1 MTPANHHEGSKEH
14 VDRSSALEED
24 LMRIPRALVL
34 KTGLHVRLL
43 AFVLIACLAIP
54 AAAAAQRLVGQAK
67 LAKNTLVFTDAAE
80 PPGLDPAVQTSSYSW
95 NVILSVYDPLVA
107 YQPGTSKLIP
117 MLATSWAASKKNT
130 VFTFKLRRGVK
141 FLDGTPFNAQAV
153 KTNIA
158 RYQAVNQG
166 PAQYVAAVGSVRA
179 LNAYTVQIT
188 LTKPN
193 GFFVHD
199 LTKIWMVS
207 PAAIRT
213 HTVNGDNARAWLA
226 THADGTGPYVLAPWT
241 PGSGTL
247 ILNKNSRYWRGWR
260 QNSIDQVIVRPAAA
274 LSTRLLEVQSGDA
287 DIVNFIPPQDAQQ
300 LQGHTGVKIV
310 PSKTLQVM
318 YLPLNTKKGPL
329 QDIWLRRAVIAAFDY
344 SGMRAPYNGVADPA
358 TGITSTRLPFA
369 DQSLKP
375 FTTTLA
381 QAKADLAKSATP
393 NGGVSLKYCG
403 LAGDP
408 GETFAGTL
416 LQQNLQQLGIKVD
429 VNLMSFAQMI
439 ALGSNLATSCDIGN
453 LLAGP
458 ATADPTLFY
467 ATYFVPGGAY
477 NWSFYS
483 NPKIQGLLNEA
494 SAARTAKKQQFYL
507 DQIQTTVQDAA
518 LGIPAV
524 QIRRLDVM
532 RSNISGYAFAGYF
545 ASGGFQFWYLSKK

>member
-1 MTPANHHEGSKEH
+1 
-14 VDRSSALEED
+14 
-24 LMRIPRALVL
+24 
-34 KTGLHVRLL
+34 LL
-43 AFVLIACLAIP
+43 AFILIACLAIP
-54 AAAAAQRLVGQAK
+54 AAAAAHRYVGETK
-67 LAKNTLVFTDAAE
+67 TAKNTLVFTDAAE

-107 YQPGTSKLIP
+107 YQPGTSKLLP
-117 MLATSWAASKKNT
+117 MLATSWKATKRNT

-166 PAQYVAAVGSVRA
+166 PAQYVASVGSVRA
-179 LNAYTVQIT
+179 IDAYTVQIT
-188 LTKPN
+188 LKKPN

-199 LTKIWMVS
+199 LTKIWIVS
-207 PAAIRT
+207 PAAIQK
-213 HTVNGDNARAWLA
+213 HSQGGDNATKWLA
-226 THADGTGPYVLAPWT
+226 THADGTGPYVLGPWT

-247 ILNKNSRYWRGWR
+247 ILNKNRRYWRGWHS
-260 QNSIDQVIVRPAAA
+260 NSIDQVIVKPAAA
-274 LSTRLLEVQSGDA
+274 LSTRLLQIQSGDA
-287 DIVNFIPPQDAQQ
+287 DIVNFIPPQDAEN
-300 LQGHTGVKIV
+300 LQRRAGLKVV

-329 QDIWLRRAVIAAFDY
+329 QNIWLRRAVIAAFDY
-344 SGMRAPYNGVADPA
+344 KGMRAPYNGVADSA

-369 DQSLKP
+369 NKSLKP
-375 FTTTLA
+375 FAQNLA
-381 QAKADLAKSATP
+381 EARADLAKSATP
-393 NGGVSLKYCG
+393 NGGVTLKYCG

-416 LQQNLQQLGIKVD
+416 LQQNLKQLDINVD
-429 VNLMSFAQMI
+429 VNLMPFAQMI
-439 ALGSNLATSCDIGN
+439 ALGSNLSTSCDIGN

-477 NWSFYS
+477 NWSFYT
-483 NPKIQGLLNEA
+483 NPKIGGLLNQA
-494 SAARTAKKQQFYL
+494 SAATTDKKQQFYL
-507 DQIQTTVQDAA
+507 DQIQTTVQSDA
-518 LGIPAV
+518 LGIPSV
-524 QIRRLDVM
+524 QLRRLDVM
-532 RSNISGYAFAGYF
+532 RSNISGYSFAGYF

>member
-1 MTPANHHEGSKEH
+1 
-14 VDRSSALEED
+14 
-24 LMRIPRALVL
+24 MRLPRARALR
-34 KTGLHVRLL
+34 TGVHFRLL

-54 AAAAAQRLVGQAK
+54 AAAAAHRFGGAATA
-67 LAKNTLVFTDAAE
+67 AKNTLVFADAAE

-95 NVILSVYDPLVA
+95 NVILSLYDPLVA
-107 YQPGTSKLIP
+107 YQPGTSKLLP
-117 MLATSWAASKKNT
+117 MLATSWAASKRNT
-130 VFTFKLRRGVK
+130 VFTFKLRHGVK

-158 RYQAVNQG
+158 RYLAVNQG

-179 LNAYTVQIT
+179 IGAYTVQIT
-188 LTKPN
+188 LKKPN

-199 LTKIWMVS
+199 LTKIWIVS
-207 PAAIRT
+207 PAAIRK
-213 HTVNGDNARAWLA
+213 HARGDNATGWLA
-226 THADGTGPYVLAPWT
+226 THADGTGPYVLAPYS

-247 ILNKNSRYWRGWR
+247 TLNKNSRYWRGWHA
-260 QNSIDQVIVRPAAA
+260 NSIDQVIVKPAAA
-274 LSTRLLEVQSGDA
+274 LSTRLLQIQSGDA
-287 DIVNFIPPQDAQQ
+287 DIVNFIPPQNAQQ
-300 LQGHTGVKIV
+300 LQGHAGVKVV

-318 YLPLNTKKGPL
+318 YLPLNAKKGPL
-329 QDIWLRRAVIAAFDY
+329 QNIWLRRAVIAAFDY
-344 SGMRAPYNGVADPA
+344 KGMQAPYNGVADSA

-369 DQSLKP
+369 AKSLKE
-375 FTTTLA
+375 FA
-381 QAKADLAKSATP
+381 QNVTEAKADLAKSATP
-393 NGGVSLKYCG
+393 NGGVTLKYCG

-416 LQQNLQQLGIKVD
+416 LQQNLKQLGINVD
-429 VNLMSFAQMI
+429 VNLIPFAQMI

-477 NWSFYS
+477 NWSFYT
-483 NPKIQGLLNEA
+483 NPKIGGLLNEA
-494 SAARTAKKQQFYL
+494 SAATTDKKQQFYL
-507 DQIQTTVQDAA
+507 DQIQTTVQNDA

-524 QIRRLDVM
+524 QLRRLDVM
-532 RSNISGYAFAGYF
+532 RSNISGYSFAGYF